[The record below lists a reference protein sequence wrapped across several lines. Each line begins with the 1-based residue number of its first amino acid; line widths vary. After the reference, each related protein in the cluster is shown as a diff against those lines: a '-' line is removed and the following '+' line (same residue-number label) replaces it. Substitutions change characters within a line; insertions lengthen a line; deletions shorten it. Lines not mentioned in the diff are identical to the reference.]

1 MKFSFQEKGTGET
14 IVLIHSYLWDSEM
27 WREQIDLLSKK
38 YHCLAIDLPS
48 HGKENFDLK
57 KGYSL
62 SDLAKD
68 VVDFIDEKGIKE
80 FHYIGLSVGGMLAP
94 YLYELKKDSMKSI
107 IMMDSYSGEEGIE
120 KHTLYFKLLDMIEEY
135 KTIPQPMA
143 VQIANMFFAKNNCNV
158 ENRNYFNFLNR
169 LQNFDKTNIKNIV
182 TLGRAIFGRDNKL
195 DVIPKISCPLY
206 FIVGNE
212 DEPRLPKE
220 SLEMSKLNK
229 NSKYIVVENA
239 GHISNLDNAKF
250 VNKIF
255 SEIFK
260 L

>member
-1 MKFSFQEKGTGET
+1 
-14 IVLIHSYLWDSEM
+14 
-27 WREQIDLLSKK
+27 
-38 YHCLAIDLPS
+38 
-48 HGKENFDLK
+48 
-57 KGYSL
+57 
-62 SDLAKD
+62 
-68 VVDFIDEKGIKE
+68 
-80 FHYIGLSVGGMLAP
+80 
-94 YLYELKKDSMKSI
+94 
-107 IMMDSYSGEEGIE
+107 
-120 KHTLYFKLLDMIEEY
+120 
-135 KTIPQPMA
+135 
-143 VQIANMFFAKNNCNV
+143 MFFAKNNCNV
-158 ENRNYFNFLNR
+158 ENKNYSNFLNR
-169 LQNFDKTNIKNIV
+169 LQNFNKANIKNIV

-206 FIVGNE
+206 FIVGDE
-212 DEPRLPKE
+212 DEPRPPKE